1 MGNFT
6 KNKFKNLLDKDFV
19 ILDGASGTEFQKRGL
34 KPGEAPELLNFS
46 RPDWVID
53 THKAYLS
60 SGSDIILT
68 NTFGASYHKLKSSDL
83 TPEQVIPQAIK
94 LAKKAVAEYQADV
107 KQQEPDSTELDDS
120 LSENKKSQIE
130 PLVAFDCGPLGALI
144 EPNGS
149 MSFEQA
155 YQDFAGQINLA
166 KESDA
171 DLIMFETMSD
181 LYELK
186 IALLAA
192 KENSDLPIICSMS
205 FEANGR
211 TFSGTDIASY
221 VTLAQSLGADVIGL
235 NCSTG
240 PKQLLPLIKEILQFS
255 KAPVLLKPNAGLP
268 DPQTGLYN
276 LPIDEFVES
285 MREAATLGVKF
296 LGGCCGTNSEYIKAL
311 NDDISD
317 LKFQRPEI
325 KQDPMVCSSTK
336 AVQIGTQPLFVGEQ
350 LNPTGKKILKQALSD
365 KNYEAYQKM
374 AILQE
379 IAGADIL
386 DVNCGLPGIDEAAA
400 MAEVVKKIQA
410 VSRLPLQIDSNKPD
424 VLEVGLR
431 LANGRSIINSMN
443 GKAESMAEVI
453 PLAKKYGSMV
463 IVLPLDEQ
471 GIPKTAE
478 QRIVVLEKIIKQCEK
493 EGLPK
498 ENLIADCLVLTA
510 AAEPTG
516 GIECLRTIRL
526 VKEKLGILTIIGL
539 SNISFGLPARRQ
551 LNQVFYA
558 EALANG
564 LDLAILNPEHE
575 EIVATR
581 AGHMALFGQDPNQT
595 NYLAYVE
602 EKGDIISGYQKTTKT
617 STAATETEKTAT
629 EAVVVPAP
637 AEAQSLEQVIIKG
650 LENEAAQLAKQAL
663 QTEMNPLDIIQDQII
678 PALDEVGR
686 LYQEGITFLPQLL
699 QSSKAAQSALNP
711 IRKAI
716 EAQAQ
721 TADSVHN
728 ELKSAKEIP
737 ASKPIIV
744 LATVEGDIH
753 DIGKNI
759 VKTVLENYDYTIRD
773 LGNDVPPARI
783 LEAVKAENVKLV
795 GLSALMTST
804 LPAMEATIKL
814 LNPEQP
820 DCKIMV
826 GGAVLTEDYAKS
838 IGADYYCQNANSSVE
853 VAKEVF
859 RNET

>member
-1 MGNFT
+1 MDNFA
-6 KNKFKNLLDKDFV
+6 KNKFKNLLNKDFV

-34 KPGEAPELLNFS
+34 KPGEAPESLNFFQ
-46 RPDWVID
+46 PNWVID
-53 THKAYLS
+53 THKAYLEA
-60 SGSDIILT
+60 GSDIILT
-68 NTFGASYHKLKSSDL
+68 NTFGASYYKLKSADF
-83 TPEQVIPQAIK
+83 TPEQVIPEAIN
-94 LAKKAVAEYQADV
+94 LAQKAVSEYWADV
-107 KQQEPDSTELDDS
+107 KQPAADCTEFENNS
-120 LSENKKSQIE
+120 LSDYQTSYMG

-155 YQDFAGQINLA
+155 YHDFAGQIKLA
-166 KESDA
+166 KESGV

-211 TFSGTDIASY
+211 TFSGTDVISY

-240 PKQLLPLIKEILQFS
+240 PKQLLPLIKEVLQLS
-255 KAPVLLKPNAGLP
+255 KVPVLLKPNAGLP

-276 LPIDEFVES
+276 LPVTEFAEH

-296 LGGCCGTNSEYIKAL
+296 LGGCCGTNAEYIKAL
-311 NDDISD
+311 WNNISD
-317 LKFQRPEI
+317 LKFQRTEVE
-325 KQDPMVCSSTK
+325 QNLLVCSSTK
-336 AVQIGTQPLFVGEQ
+336 AVQIGMQPLFVGEQ
-350 LNPTGKKILKQALSD
+350 LNPTGKKILKQALVD
-365 KNYEAYQKM
+365 QNYEAYQKM
-374 AILQE
+374 AIMQE
-379 IAGADIL
+379 NAGADIL

-424 VLEVGLR
+424 VLEIGLR

-453 PLAKKYGSMV
+453 PLAKKYDAMV
-463 IVLPLDEQ
+463 IVLPIDEQ
-471 GIPKTAE
+471 GIPETAE
-478 QRIVVLEKIIKQCEK
+478 QRITVLKKIIEQCENN
-493 EGLPK
+493 GLSK

-510 AAEPTG
+510 AAEPMG
-516 GIECLRTIRL
+516 GIECLRTIKL
-526 VKEKLGILTIIGL
+526 VKEKLGIPTIIGL

-564 LDLAILNPEHE
+564 LDLAILNPEHDE
-575 EIVATR
+575 LMATR
-581 AGHMALFGQDPNQT
+581 ASHMALFGQDPNQT

-602 EKGDIISGYQKTTKT
+602 KKGDLISANRKTAKT
-617 STAATETEKTAT
+617 FISTTEKSVKNTATVVTPVMTET
-629 EAVVVPAP
+629 
-637 AEAQSLEQVIIKG
+637 QSLMQVIIQG
-650 LENEAAQLAKQAL
+650 LENEARELAIQAL
-663 QTEMNPLDIIQDQII
+663 QTEKSLDIIQDQII

-686 LYQEGITFLPQLL
+686 LYQEGVTFLPQLL

-716 EAQAQ
+716 EAQAEIEGLEQVDQ
-721 TADSVHN
+721 TT
-728 ELKSAKEIP
+728 AKEVTRN
-737 ASKPIIV
+737 KPIIV
-744 LATVEGDIH
+744 VATVEGDIH

-759 VKTVLENYDYTIRD
+759 AKTVLENYDYTIRD
-773 LGNDVPPARI
+773 LGNDVSPEKI
-783 LEAVKAENVKLV
+783 LAAVKAENVKLV

-804 LPAMEATIKL
+804 LPAMEETINL
-814 LNPEQP
+814 LNAEQP

-826 GGAVLTEDYAKS
+826 GGAVLTEEYAKL
-838 IGADYYCQNANSSVE
+838 IGADYYCQNAKSDVD

-859 RNET
+859 HNES

>member
-1 MGNFT
+1 MKNFA
-6 KNKFKNLLDKDFV
+6 KNKFENLLNKDF
-19 ILDGASGTEFQKRGL
+19 IIMDGASGTEFQKRGL
-34 KPGEAPELLNFS
+34 KPGEAPESLNFFQ
-46 RPDWVID
+46 PDWVID
-53 THKAYLS
+53 THKAYLK

-68 NTFGASYHKLKSSDL
+68 NTFGASFHKLKSSDL

-107 KQQEPDSTELDDS
+107 KQQKPDSTGLDDDS

-155 YQDFAGQINLA
+155 YQDFAGQIKLA
-166 KESDA
+166 KESGA

-186 IALLAA
+186 IGLLAV

-240 PKQLLPLIKEILQFS
+240 PKQLLPLIKEILKYS
-255 KAPVLLKPNAGLP
+255 KVPVLLKPNAGLP

-276 LPIDEFVES
+276 LPIDEFVEN
-285 MREAATLGVKF
+285 MREAAILGVKF
-296 LGGCCGTNSEYIKAL
+296 LGGCCGTNAEYIKAL
-311 NDDISD
+311 YDNISD

-325 KQDPMVCSSTK
+325 KQDPKVCSSTK
-336 AVQIGTQPLFVGEQ
+336 TVQIGTQPLFVGEQ

-374 AILQE
+374 AIMQE

-424 VLEVGLR
+424 VLEIGLR

-478 QRIVVLEKIIKQCEK
+478 QRIVVLEKIIERCEN

-558 EALANG
+558 AALANG

-575 EIVATR
+575 EIAATR

-602 EKGDIISGYQKTTKT
+602 EKGDIISGYQKTAKT
-617 STAATETEKTAT
+617 STAATE
-629 EAVVVPAP
+629 AVVLPAM
-637 AEAQSLEQVIIKG
+637 AEAQSLEQVILKG
-650 LENEAAQLAKQAL
+650 LENEAAQLARQAL
-663 QTEMNPLDIIQDQII
+663 QTDMNPLDIIQDQII

-686 LYQEGITFLPQLL
+686 LYQEGVTFLPQLL

-721 TADSVHN
+721 TADSVLN
-728 ELKSAKEIP
+728 EQKSAKEV
-737 ASKPIIV
+737 AGSKPIIV

-773 LGNDVPPARI
+773 LGNDVAPARI

-853 VAKEVF
+853 VAKDVF

>member
-1 MGNFT
+1 MKNFA
-6 KNKFKNLLDKDFV
+6 KNKFENLLNKDF
-19 ILDGASGTEFQKRGL
+19 IIMDGASGTEFQKRGL
-34 KPGEAPELLNFS
+34 KPGEAPESLNFFQ
-46 RPDWVID
+46 PDWVID
-53 THKAYLS
+53 THKAYLK

-68 NTFGASYHKLKSSDL
+68 NTFGASFHKLKSSDL

-107 KQQEPDSTELDDS
+107 KQQKPDSTGLDDDS

-155 YQDFAGQINLA
+155 YQDFAGQIKLA
-166 KESDA
+166 KESGA

-186 IALLAA
+186 IGLLAV

-240 PKQLLPLIKEILQFS
+240 PKQLLPLIKEILKYS
-255 KAPVLLKPNAGLP
+255 KVPVLLKPNAGLP

-276 LPIDEFVES
+276 LPIEEFVEN
-285 MREAATLGVKF
+285 MREAAILGVKF
-296 LGGCCGTNSEYIKAL
+296 LGGCCGTNAEYIKAL
-311 NDDISD
+311 YDNISD

-325 KQDPMVCSSTK
+325 KQDPKVCSSTK
-336 AVQIGTQPLFVGEQ
+336 TVQIGTQPLFVGEQ

-374 AILQE
+374 AIMQE

-386 DVNCGLPGIDEAAA
+386 DINCGLPGIDEAAA

-410 VSRLPLQIDSNKPD
+410 VSRLPLQIDSNKAD

-453 PLAKKYGSMV
+453 PLAKKYGAMV

-478 QRIVVLEKIIKQCEK
+478 QRIVVLEKIIERCEN

-558 EALANG
+558 AALANG

-575 EIVATR
+575 EIAATR

-602 EKGDIISGYQKTTKT
+602 EKGDIISGNHQTTRT
-617 STAATETEKTAT
+617 SKATVAT
-629 EAVVVPAP
+629 TTSM
-637 AEAQSLEQVIIKG
+637 AEAQSLAQVIIKG
-650 LENEAAQLAKQAL
+650 LENEAAQLAIQAL

-716 EAQAQ
+716 EVQSQ
-721 TADSVHN
+721 VADSAHN
-728 ELKSAKEIP
+728 KQKSAKEV
-737 ASKPIIV
+737 ADSKPIIV
-744 LATVEGDIH
+744 VATVEGDIH

-759 VKTVLENYDYTIRD
+759 VKTVLENYDYIIRD
-773 LGNDVPPARI
+773 LGNDVAPARI

-838 IGADYYCQNANSSVE
+838 IGADYYCQNAKSSVD

-859 RNET
+859 GNEF

>member
-1 MGNFT
+1 MSVFA
-6 KNKFKNLLDKDFV
+6 KNKFEILLNKDFV

-34 KPGEAPELLNFS
+34 KPGEAPESLNFS

-53 THKAYLS
+53 THKAYLNA
-60 SGSDIILT
+60 GSDIILT
-68 NTFGASYHKLKSSDL
+68 NTFGASYHKLKSSEL
-83 TPEQVIPQAIK
+83 MPEQVIPQAIN
-94 LAKKAVAEYQADV
+94 LAKKAVAEFRAGINQAE
-107 KQQEPDSTELDDS
+107 QDSTGL
-120 LSENKKSQIE
+120 ENNDPQDNGHLRSQTE

-166 KESDA
+166 KESGA

-192 KENSDLPIICSMS
+192 RENSDLPIICSMS
-205 FEANGR
+205 FESSGR

-240 PKQLLPLIKEILQFS
+240 PQQLLPLIKEILPLS
-255 KAPVLLKPNAGLP
+255 KVPVLLKPNAGLP
-268 DPQTGLYN
+268 DPQTGLYD
-276 LPIDEFVES
+276 LPVEEFVEN
-285 MREAATLGVKF
+285 MREAAAMGVKF
-296 LGGCCGTNSEYIKAL
+296 LGGCCGTNAEYIKAL
-311 NDDISD
+311 SGNISD
-317 LKFQRPEI
+317 LKFERIEVEQKPR
-325 KQDPMVCSSTK
+325 VCSSTK
-336 AVQIGTQPLFVGEQ
+336 TVEIGTQPLFVGEQ

-365 KNYEAYQKM
+365 QNYEAYQKM

-410 VSRLPLQIDSNKPD
+410 VTRLPLQIDSNKAD

-443 GKAESMAEVI
+443 GKVESMEEVI
-453 PLAKKYGSMV
+453 PLAKKYGALV
-463 IVLPLDEQ
+463 IILPIDEQ

-478 QRIVVLEKIIKQCEK
+478 QRIAVFEKIIEQCENN
-493 EGLPK
+493 GLAK

-510 AAEPTG
+510 AAEPMG
-516 GIECLRTIRL
+516 GIECLRTIKL
-526 VKEKLGILTIIGL
+526 VKEQLGIPTIIGL

-564 LDLAILNPEHE
+564 LNLAILNPEHE
-575 EIVATR
+575 EIAATR
-581 AGHMALFGQDPNQT
+581 AGHMALFGQDPNQA
-595 NYLAYVE
+595 NYLAYVA
-602 EKGDIISGYQKTTKT
+602 EKGDIISGNQQATKR
-617 STAATETEKTAT
+617 SAATETVGTM
-629 EAVVVPAP
+629 
-637 AEAQSLEQVIIKG
+637 AEAQTLEHVIIKG
-650 LENEAAQLAKQAL
+650 LENEAAQLAIRAL
-663 QTEMNPLDIIQDQII
+663 QTEKPLDIIQDQII

-686 LYQEGITFLPQLL
+686 LYQEGVTFLPQLL
-699 QSSKAAQSALNP
+699 QSSKAAQGALNP

-716 EAQAQ
+716 EAQAEVENIAQ
-721 TADSVHN
+721 DGRIT
-728 ELKSAKEIP
+728 AKEI
-737 ASKPIIV
+737 AGAKPIIV
-744 LATVEGDIH
+744 VATVEGDIH

-773 LGNDVPPARI
+773 LGNNVAPEKI

-814 LNPEQP
+814 LNAEQP
-820 DCKIMV
+820 DCIIMV
-826 GGAVLTEDYAKS
+826 GGAVLTGEYAES
-838 IGADYYCQNANSSVE
+838 IGADYYCQNAKRSAD

-859 RNET
+859 RK

>member
-1 MGNFT
+1 MSIFA
-6 KNKFKNLLDKDFV
+6 KNKFEILLNKDFV

-34 KPGEAPELLNFS
+34 KPGEAPESLNFS

-53 THKAYLS
+53 THKAYLNA
-60 SGSDIILT
+60 GSDIILT
-68 NTFGASYHKLKSSDL
+68 NTFGASYHKLKSSEL
-83 TPEQVIPQAIK
+83 MPEQVIPQAIN
-94 LAKKAVAEYQADV
+94 LAKKAVAEFRAGINQAE
-107 KQQEPDSTELDDS
+107 QDSTGLKNNDPQDNGH
-120 LSENKKSQIE
+120 LRSQTE

-166 KESDA
+166 KESGA

-205 FEANGR
+205 FESSGR

-240 PKQLLPLIKEILQFS
+240 PQQLLPLIKEILPLS
-255 KAPVLLKPNAGLP
+255 KVPVLLKPNAGLP
-268 DPQTGLYN
+268 DPQTGLYD
-276 LPIDEFVES
+276 LPVEEFVEN
-285 MREAATLGVKF
+285 MREAAAMGVKF
-296 LGGCCGTNSEYIKAL
+296 LGGCCGTNAEYIKAL
-311 NDDISD
+311 SGNISD
-317 LKFQRPEI
+317 LKFERIEVEQKPR
-325 KQDPMVCSSTK
+325 VCSSTK
-336 AVQIGTQPLFVGEQ
+336 TVEIGTQPLFVGEQ
-350 LNPTGKKILKQALSD
+350 LNPTGKKNLKQALSD
-365 KNYEAYQKM
+365 QNYEAYQKM

-410 VSRLPLQIDSNKPD
+410 VTRLPLQIDSNKAD

-443 GKAESMAEVI
+443 GKAESMEEVI
-453 PLAKKYGSMV
+453 PLAKKYGALV
-463 IVLPLDEQ
+463 IILPIDEQ

-478 QRIVVLEKIIKQCEK
+478 QRITVFEKIIEQCENN
-493 EGLPK
+493 GLAK

-510 AAEPTG
+510 AAEPMG
-516 GIECLRTIRL
+516 GIECLRTIQL
-526 VKEKLGILTIIGL
+526 VKEQLGIPTIIGL

-564 LDLAILNPEHE
+564 LNLAILNPEHE
-575 EIVATR
+575 EIAATR
-581 AGHMALFGQDPNQT
+581 AGHMALFGQDPNQA
-595 NYLAYVE
+595 NYLAYVA
-602 EKGDIISGYQKTTKT
+602 EKGDIISGNQQATKR
-617 STAATETEKTAT
+617 SAATETVGTM
-629 EAVVVPAP
+629 
-637 AEAQSLEQVIIKG
+637 AEAQTLEHVIIKG
-650 LENEAAQLAKQAL
+650 LENEAAQLAIRAL
-663 QTEMNPLDIIQDQII
+663 QTEKPLDIIQDQII

-686 LYQEGITFLPQLL
+686 LYQEGVTFLPQLL
-699 QSSKAAQSALNP
+699 QSSKAAQGALNP

-716 EAQAQ
+716 EAQAEVDNIAQ
-721 TADSVHN
+721 DGRIT
-728 ELKSAKEIP
+728 AKEI
-737 ASKPIIV
+737 ADAKPIIV
-744 LATVEGDIH
+744 VATVEGDIH

-773 LGNDVPPARI
+773 LGNNVPPEKI
-783 LEAVKAENVKLV
+783 LAAVKAENVKLV

-814 LNPEQP
+814 LNAEQP
-820 DCKIMV
+820 DCRIMV
-826 GGAVLTEDYAKS
+826 GGAVLTGEYAKS
-838 IGADYYCQNANSSVE
+838 IGADYYCQNAKRSAD

-859 RNET
+859 RK

>member
-1 MGNFT
+1 VNVVSIFA
-6 KNKFKNLLDKDFV
+6 KNKFEILLNKDFV

-34 KPGEAPELLNFS
+34 KPGEAPESLNFS

-53 THKAYLS
+53 THKAYLNA
-60 SGSDIILT
+60 GSDIILT
-68 NTFGASYHKLKSSDL
+68 NTFGASYHKLKSSEL
-83 TPEQVIPQAIK
+83 MPEQVIPQAIN
-94 LAKKAVAEYQADV
+94 LAKKAVAEFRAGINQAE
-107 KQQEPDSTELDDS
+107 QDSTGLKNNDPQDNGH
-120 LSENKKSQIE
+120 LRSQTE

-166 KESDA
+166 KESGA

-205 FEANGR
+205 FESSGR

-240 PKQLLPLIKEILQFS
+240 PQQLLPLIKEILPLS
-255 KAPVLLKPNAGLP
+255 KVPVLLKPNAGLP
-268 DPQTGLYN
+268 DPQTGLYD
-276 LPIDEFVES
+276 LPVEEFVEN
-285 MREAATLGVKF
+285 MREAAAMGVKF
-296 LGGCCGTNSEYIKAL
+296 LGGCCGTNAEYIKAL
-311 NDDISD
+311 SGNISD
-317 LKFQRPEI
+317 LKFERIEVEQKPR
-325 KQDPMVCSSTK
+325 VCSSTK
-336 AVQIGTQPLFVGEQ
+336 TVEIGTQPLFVGEQ
-350 LNPTGKKILKQALSD
+350 LNPTGKKNLKQALSD
-365 KNYEAYQKM
+365 QNYEAYQKM

-410 VSRLPLQIDSNKPD
+410 VTRLPLQIDSNKAD

-443 GKAESMAEVI
+443 GKAESMEEVI
-453 PLAKKYGSMV
+453 PLAKKYGALV
-463 IVLPLDEQ
+463 IILPIDEQ

-478 QRIVVLEKIIKQCEK
+478 QRITVFEKIIEQCENN
-493 EGLPK
+493 GLAK

-510 AAEPTG
+510 AAEPMG
-516 GIECLRTIRL
+516 GIECLRTIQL
-526 VKEKLGILTIIGL
+526 VKEQLGIPTIIGL

-564 LDLAILNPEHE
+564 LNLAILNPEHE
-575 EIVATR
+575 EIAATR
-581 AGHMALFGQDPNQT
+581 AGHMALFGQDPNQA
-595 NYLAYVE
+595 NYLAYVA
-602 EKGDIISGYQKTTKT
+602 EKGDIISGNQQATKR
-617 STAATETEKTAT
+617 SAATETVGTM
-629 EAVVVPAP
+629 
-637 AEAQSLEQVIIKG
+637 AEAQTLEHVIIKG
-650 LENEAAQLAKQAL
+650 LENEAAQLAIRAL
-663 QTEMNPLDIIQDQII
+663 QTEKPLDIIQDQII

-686 LYQEGITFLPQLL
+686 LYQEGVTFLPQLL
-699 QSSKAAQSALNP
+699 QSSKAAQGALNP

-716 EAQAQ
+716 EAQAEVDNIAQ
-721 TADSVHN
+721 DGRIT
-728 ELKSAKEIP
+728 AKEI
-737 ASKPIIV
+737 ADAKPIIV
-744 LATVEGDIH
+744 VATVEGDIH

-773 LGNDVPPARI
+773 LGNNVPPEKI
-783 LEAVKAENVKLV
+783 LAAVKAENVKLV

-814 LNPEQP
+814 LNAEQP
-820 DCKIMV
+820 DCRIMV
-826 GGAVLTEDYAKS
+826 GGAVLTGEYAKS
-838 IGADYYCQNANSSVE
+838 IGADYYCQNAKRSAD

-859 RNET
+859 RK

>member
-1 MGNFT
+1 VGNFA
-6 KNKFKNLLDKDFV
+6 KNKFDNLLNKDFV

-34 KPGEAPELLNFS
+34 KPGEAPESLNFS
-46 RPDWVID
+46 QPDWVID
-53 THKAYLS
+53 THKAYLK

-68 NTFGASYHKLKSSDL
+68 NTFGASYYKLKSSDL
-83 TPEQVIPQAIK
+83 TPEQVIPQAIN
-94 LAKKAVAEYQADV
+94 LAKKAVAEYQADA
-107 KQQEPDSTELDDS
+107 KQQEPNSTELKDNS
-120 LSENKKSQIE
+120 RSEYNKSQIE

-166 KESDA
+166 KESGA

-240 PKQLLPLIKEILQFS
+240 PKQLLPLIKEILQLS
-255 KAPVLLKPNAGLP
+255 QVPVLLKPNAGLP

-276 LPIDEFVES
+276 LPVEEFVEN
-285 MREAATLGVKF
+285 MREAAKLGVKF

-311 NDDISD
+311 YDNISD
-317 LKFQRPEI
+317 LKFNRIEI
-325 KQDPMVCSSTK
+325 KQNPMVCSSTK
-336 AVQIGTQPLFVGEQ
+336 TVQIGTQPLFVGEQ

-374 AILQE
+374 AIIQE

-386 DVNCGLPGIDEAAA
+386 DVNCGLPGIDEVAA

-443 GKAESMAEVI
+443 GKAESMAEII
-453 PLAKKYGSMV
+453 PLAQKYGSMV

-471 GIPKTAE
+471 GIPETAE
-478 QRIVVLEKIIKQCEK
+478 QRIVILEKIIEQCENN
-493 EGLPK
+493 GLAK

-516 GIECLRTIRL
+516 GIECLRTIKL
-526 VKEKLGILTIIGL
+526 VKEKLNIPTIIGL

-558 EALANG
+558 EALASG

-581 AGHMALFGQDPNQT
+581 ASHMALFGQDPNQA
-595 NYLAYVE
+595 NYIAYVE
-602 EKGDIISGYQKTTKT
+602 EKGDRISDNQRITQT
-617 STAATETEKTAT
+617 STATTAIKTAT
-629 EAVVVPAP
+629 EIIVAP
-637 AEAQSLEQVIIKG
+637 SITDAQSLEQVIVQG
-650 LENEAAQLAKQAL
+650 LENEAAQLARQAL

-716 EAQAQ
+716 EVQAQ
-721 TADSVHN
+721 V
-728 ELKSAKEIP
+728 EQKSAKEV
-737 ASKPIIV
+737 ADSKPIIV
-744 LATVEGDIH
+744 VATVEGDIH

-773 LGNDVPPARI
+773 LGNNVAPERI

-826 GGAVLTEDYAKS
+826 GGAVLTEEYAKS
-838 IGADYYCQNANSSVE
+838 IGADYYCQNAKSSVD

-859 RNET
+859 RNES